1 MRLPEQRLWDR
12 MRKALGG
19 KLRLERVENLVSVGD
34 PDVTS
39 TAPGNWVT
47 RVELKW
53 APLPKRRSTA
63 VLGRDGLSL
72 AQRNWHLE
80 HKRFGISYVLVGVES
95 AIFTIDGAL
104 HDEIN
109 SFTIDELREH
119 SMANNWEELHTLLD
133 PSWKRKA

>member
-12 MRKALGG
+12 MRAALGT
-19 KLRLERVENLVSVGD
+19 KLRLERVENIVSVGD
-34 PDVTS
+34 PDLTV

-53 APLPKRRSTA
+53 VPAPKRPGTQ
-63 VLGRDGLSL
+63 VLGRSGLSL
-72 AQRNWHLE
+72 QQRNWHLE
-80 HKRFGISYVLVGVES
+80 HKRFGVSYILVGVDA

-104 HDEIN
+104 HDEVN
-109 SFTIDELREH
+109 SFIMAELREH
-119 SMANNWEELHTLLD
+119 SMASNWEELHALLD